1 MIPAPAGAS
10 MLTRPTRIRKVV
22 RESAETFTLELDDPE
37 APAFAPGQFN
47 MLYVFG
53 TGEVAISLSGDPE
66 RRGTWVH
73 TTRAVG
79 TVTRAMQRLRRGGAI
94 GVRGPFGTG
103 WPVAAARGG
112 DVVVIAGGIGLAPL
126 RPVLYAIIA
135 RRAEFGKVVLLYGA
149 RTPEDVL
156 YGGELERWR
165 TRHGIEVAVTV
176 DRASRAWPGHV
187 GVVTALVPRV
197 SFEPG
202 RTTAMVCGPEI
213 MMRFTAQALTAQGV
227 PAERIHVSLER
238 NMKCALGWC
247 GHCQLGPEFVCKD
260 GPVFPY
266 PRVARALLTRE
277 L

>member
-1 MIPAPAGAS
+1 MNAAPATPS
-10 MLTRPTRIRKVV
+10 MLTRPTRIRRVG
-22 RESAETFTLELDDPE
+22 RESAETFTLELDVPD
-37 APAFAPGQFN
+37 APPFAPGQFN

-53 TGEVAISLSGDPE
+53 VGEVAISLSGDPA
-66 RRGTWVH
+66 RRGTYVH

-103 WPVAAARGG
+103 WPVVPARGG
-112 DVVVIAGGIGLAPL
+112 DVVLVAGGIGLAPL
-126 RPVLYAIIA
+126 RPVLYAVAA
-135 RRAEFGKVVLLYGA
+135 RRADFGKVVLLYGA
-149 RTPEDVL
+149 RTPDDVL
-156 YGGELERWR
+156 YGRELERWR
-165 TRHGIEVAVTV
+165 TRHDVQVEVTV
-176 DRASRAWPGHV
+176 DRGSRDWHGNV
-187 GVVTALVPRV
+187 GVVTTLVPRA
-197 SFEPG
+197 SFDPAC
-202 RTTAMVCGPEI
+202 TTAMLCGPEI
-213 MMRFTAQALTAQGV
+213 MMRFAAQELAVHGV